1 MLKERTE
8 ADKATCLRQAN
19 EAISLGRYPDAIQIL
34 ESAQVRFVDSKD
46 LDELLRFARDQQAKA
61 RRQAFVE
68 EAMRAA
74 QRLLAEQDFEG
85 AVKLLEKAVDQ
96 VPSEDLD
103 LLLRQAREQRDGFL
117 RDLQAAI
124 AKGKSLLEEGAIANA
139 REFLGSRPVSY
150 QQSIEF
156 RDLLEEAQSTP
167 IPVLHVDSA
176 GTEATRMFTRV
187 GPSKTP
193 AAIERESAP
202 TIFPRVEPEPV
213 AEKPPELPEPK
224 LPPPWKRKPLVI
236 GGVAV
241 ALVLVGLIIWWLI
254 PTPPN
259 RRKEAYLRHPVP
271 ILEREVFVDEKRRR
285 RQRGIRWH
293 VSVPPRSSRAT
304 HASAG
309 ELGWIRDL
317 SESVSGEGG

>member
-34 ESAQVRFVDSKD
+34 ETAQVRFVDSKD

-85 AVKLLEKAVDQ
+85 AVKLLVKAVDQ

-103 LLLRQAREQRDGFL
+103 LLLGQAQEQRDGFR

-139 REFLGSRPVSY
+139 REFLSSRPVSY
-150 QQSIEF
+150 QQSTEF
-156 RDLLEEAQSTP
+156 RDLVDEAQSTP
-167 IPVLHVDSA
+167 IPAVHVDSPETA
-176 GTEATRMFTRV
+176 ATQIFTKV
-187 GPSKTP
+187 GPV
-193 AAIERESAP
+193 ASAP
-202 TIFPRVEPEPV
+202 ATIEPEPAV
-213 AEKPPELPEPK
+213 SIFRQWNRSQFPK
-224 LPPPWKRKPLVI
+224 NRQICPRR
-236 GGVAV
+236 
-241 ALVLVGLIIWWLI
+241 
-254 PTPPN
+254 N
-259 RRKEAYLRHPVP
+259 RRHL
-271 ILEREVFVDEKRRR
+271 
-285 RQRGIRWH
+285 GCGSRWC
-293 VSVPPRSSRAT
+293 SGRSLWRLSW
-304 HASAG
+304 
-309 ELGWIRDL
+309 LG
-317 SESVSGEGG
+317 